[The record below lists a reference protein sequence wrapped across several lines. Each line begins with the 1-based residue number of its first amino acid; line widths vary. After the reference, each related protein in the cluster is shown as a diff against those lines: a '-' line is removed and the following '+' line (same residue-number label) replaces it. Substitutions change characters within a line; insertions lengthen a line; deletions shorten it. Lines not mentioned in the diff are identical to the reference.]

1 MDALFG
7 MGNVEGGAMRDKTSQ
22 ILKDNIG
29 DLVDLIDD
37 HATLVVPA
45 DYGGSPGALARE
57 IVRRGYRNLKLVGG
71 PPSGY
76 VADLLVGAGCVRSI
90 EMPGVTLG
98 DFGLAHRFRSAV
110 SAGTIE
116 VLDTTCPAFH
126 ASIAAARQGLPF
138 IPIRGLIGSDVL
150 RYQTRWKTIDNPYS
164 EGDQIVLIPAFK
176 PDVVIFH
183 AAYGDRFGNV
193 WIGKNFEVKSIA
205 QAASKVIVSFERLYE
220 GNLLD
225 DRHLA
230 PSTVSHI
237 YVTATAQVARGTW
250 PVALA
255 GEYPVDAAHLTK
267 YVEMAKTE
275 AGFRSYLDQFVFVK
289 TEVEV

>member
-1 MDALFG
+1 
-7 MGNVEGGAMRDKTSQ
+7 MGDRKFQ
-22 ILKDNIG
+22 ILKANIG
-29 DLVDLIDD
+29 ELVDLIGDG
-37 HATLVVPA
+37 ATMAVPA

-57 IVRRGYRNLKLVGG
+57 IVRRRNYRNLKLVGG

-98 DFGLAHRFRSAV
+98 DFGLAHRFRAAV
-110 SAGTIE
+110 TAGTIE

-138 IPIRGLIGSDVL
+138 MPIRGLIGSDVL
-150 RYQTRWKTIDNPYS
+150 RYQTTWKTIRNPYA
-164 EGDQIVLIPAFK
+164 EGDDLIVLVPAFQ
-176 PDVVIFH
+176 PDILLFH
-183 AAYGDRFGNV
+183 AVYGDRFGNV
-193 WIGKNFEVKSIA
+193 WLGKNFEVKSIA
-205 QAASKVIVSFERLYE
+205 QAASKVIVSFEHLYE

-237 YVTATAQVARGTW
+237 YVTASAQVSRGTW

-275 AGFRSYLDQFVFVK
+275 EGFRDYLDQFVFANN
-289 TEVEV
+289 EVEA

>member
-1 MDALFG
+1 
-7 MGNVEGGAMRDKTSQ
+7 MGDRRSQ
-22 ILKDNIG
+22 ILKASIG
-29 DLVDLIDD
+29 EMVDLIDD
-37 HATLVVPA
+37 GATVAVPA
-45 DYGGSPGALARE
+45 DYGGSPGVLARE
-57 IVRRGYRNLKLVGG
+57 IVRRNYRKLRLVGG

-98 DFGLAHRFRSAV
+98 DFGLAHRFRAAV
-110 SAGTIE
+110 TAGTIE

-138 IPIRGLIGSDVL
+138 MPIRGLIGSDVL
-150 RYQTRWKTIDNPYS
+150 RYQTTWQAIRNPYA
-164 EGDQIVLIPAFK
+164 EGDDIIVLVPAFQ
-176 PDVVIFH
+176 PDVLIFH
-183 AAYGDRFGNV
+183 AVYGDRFGNV

-205 QAASKVIVSFERLYE
+205 QAAKKVIVSFEHLYE
-220 GNLLD
+220 GILLD

-237 YVTATAQVARGTW
+237 YVTASAQASRGTW

-275 AGFRSYLDQFVFVK
+275 KGFRDYLDQFVFAK
-289 TEVEV
+289 NGVEA